1 LLDAPLLSSA
11 LIAQPE
17 PYKHFLAFLDHSSN
31 PEDPIPLLASTFL
44 TNLVGFSLTSSSKP
58 SPRDDQALPK
68 LFTYLSKLAKN
79 QDSGLQDIGVQQY
92 SVLLRTK
99 RAKELFWKQRNETV
113 DPLMDILRSAA
124 GTSND
129 TDSTLWSGA
138 TSIRSSDTKFGGGVG
153 LQLLYH
159 VLLVIW
165 QLSFQGKMVG
175 EGLEKCVNRSSWM
188 WIKLI

>member
-1 LLDAPLLSSA
+1 

-17 PYKHFLAFLDHSSN
+17 PYTPFLLLLDHSPN

-58 SPRDDQALPK
+58 SLRDDQALPK
-68 LFTYLSKLAKN
+68 LFTYLSKLAKHH
-79 QDSGLQDIGVQQY
+79 DSGLQDIGVQQY

-99 RAKELFWKQRNETV
+99 RAKELFWKQGQETV
-113 DPLMDILRSAA
+113 DPLMDILRTAA
-124 GTSND
+124 GNGKD
-129 TDSTLWSGA
+129 TDSSLWGGA
-138 TSIRSSDTKFGGGVG
+138 TSIRSTDTKFGGGVG

-165 QLSFQGKMVG
+165 QLSFEGKMVG
-175 EGLEKCVNRSSWM
+175 EGLER
-188 WIKLI
+188 

>member
-1 LLDAPLLSSA
+1 MLDAPLLSSA

-17 PYKHFLAFLDHSSN
+17 PYQQFLTFLDHSSN

-44 TNLVGFSLTSSSKP
+44 THLVAFSLTSSSKP

-175 EGLEKCVNRSSWM
+175 EGLEKCVNRSSRM
-188 WIKLI
+188 WIKLM

>member
-1 LLDAPLLSSA
+1 
-11 LIAQPE
+11 
-17 PYKHFLAFLDHSSN
+17 
-31 PEDPIPLLASTFL
+31 
-44 TNLVGFSLTSSSKP
+44 
-58 SPRDDQALPK
+58 
-68 LFTYLSKLAKN
+68 
-79 QDSGLQDIGVQQY
+79 
-92 SVLLRTK
+92 
-99 RAKELFWKQRNETV
+99 
-113 DPLMDILRSAA
+113 MDILRSAA

-175 EGLEKCVNRSSWM
+175 EGLEKCVNRSSRM
-188 WIKLI
+188 WIKLM

>member
-1 LLDAPLLSSA
+1 

-17 PYKHFLAFLDHSSN
+17 PYTLFLALLDHSPN

-44 TNLVGFSLTSSSKP
+44 TSLVGISLTASSKP
-58 SPRDDQALPK
+58 SPRDDLALPK

-99 RAKELFWKQRNETV
+99 RAKELFWKQSQETV
-113 DPLMDILRSAA
+113 DPLMDILRTAA
-124 GTSND
+124 GTGKD
-129 TDSTLWSGA
+129 TDSTLWGGA
-138 TSIRSSDTKFGGGVG
+138 TSTRSSDTKFGGGVD

-165 QLSFQGKMVG
+165 QLSFEGKMVG
-175 EGLEKCVNRSSWM
+175 EGLER
-188 WIKLI
+188 

>member
-1 LLDAPLLSSA
+1 LLDVPSLSAA

-17 PYKHFLAFLDHSSN
+17 PYEHFLVLLDHSPN

-44 TNLVGFSLTSSSKP
+44 TNLVGFSLLSSSKP

-99 RAKELFWKQRNETV
+99 RAKELFWKQSSETV
-113 DPLMDILRSAA
+113 DPLMDILRTAA
-124 GTSND
+124 GTGKD
-129 TDSTLWSGA
+129 TESTLWSGA

-165 QLSFQGKMVG
+165 QISFEGKMVG
-175 EGLEKCVNRSSWM
+175 EGLEK
-188 WIKLI
+188 